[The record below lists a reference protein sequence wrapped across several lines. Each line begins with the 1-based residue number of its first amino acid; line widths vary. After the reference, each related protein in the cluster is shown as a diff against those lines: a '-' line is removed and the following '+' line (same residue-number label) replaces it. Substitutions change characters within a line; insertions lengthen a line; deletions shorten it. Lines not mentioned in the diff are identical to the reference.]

1 MTNDA
6 GNKRPLH
13 SVGEILRR
21 WGPEY
26 TRTHAV
32 PPHQRRAMQ
41 ALAACRTAALG
52 GHLEQCTDCGHER
65 PVYNS
70 CGNRHCP
77 TCQGQLARAWLAQ
90 RLGEVLNALYFHCI
104 FTIPDTFNVL
114 VPYNARVIYT
124 LLFEA
129 AAGAIQHLMKTRL
142 GVEAGIVAVLHTWG
156 QTLWPHPHIHCIVTG
171 GGLTPDRRQWVATAP
186 DLLFDVGALSCAF
199 RERFCAGL
207 RAAKLTFAGDAARL
221 ADPAAF
227 EALIATEEKRD
238 WVVHS
243 KPPVAGP
250 RQVLEYLS
258 RYTHRVAIS
267 NWRILEVTDD
277 GAVTFQ
283 YQDWHHKDAHGR
295 PPVRKM
301 TLSATEFIGRFL
313 RHILPRGFRK
323 VRCYGLLAGRHRQQ
337 KLAAARALLGEPV
350 AEPEA
355 RPQPTCP
362 DPTCCPVCAK
372 GRMQTVARL
381 HRERAPPIVHR
392 CELRRPVHA
401 A

>member
-6 GNKRPLH
+6 GNQRTTY
-13 SVGEILRR
+13 SVGEILRG

-26 TRTHAV
+26 TRTHPV
-32 PPHQRRAMQ
+32 PGYQRRAMQ
-41 ALAACRTAALG
+41 ALAECRTAALG
-52 GHLEQCTDCGHER
+52 GHLERCPECGHER

-77 TCQGQLARAWLAQ
+77 TCQGRLARAWLAA
-90 RLGEVLNALYFHCI
+90 RLGEVLNTSYFHDI
-104 FTIPDTFNVL
+104 FTIPEEFNVL
-114 VPYNARVIYT
+114 VPYNARVIYA
-124 LLFEA
+124 LLFAA
-129 AAGAIQHLMKTRL
+129 AAGTIQYLMRTRL
-142 GVEAGIVAVLHTWG
+142 GVEAGVVAVLHTWG

-186 DLLFDVGALSCAF
+186 DLLFDVGAMSCEF
-199 RERFCAGL
+199 RTRFCEGL
-207 RAAKLTFAGDAARL
+207 RAAKLTFAGDAAYL

-227 EALIATEEKRD
+227 EALIATQEKRD

-267 NWRILEVTDD
+267 NRRILQVTDE
-277 GAVTFQ
+277 GAVTFE
-283 YQDWHHKDAHGR
+283 YQDWHAKDAHGR
-295 PPVRKM
+295 PPVRQM
-301 TLSATEFIGRFL
+301 TLSAVEFIGRFL
-313 RHILPRGFRK
+313 RHILPCGFRK
-323 VRCYGLLAGRHRQQ
+323 VRCYGLLAGRHRKQ

-350 AEPEA
+350 AESEP

-362 DPTCCPVCAK
+362 DPTCCPACGK

-381 HRERAPPIVHR
+381 HRERAPPVVR
-392 CELRRPVHA
+392 PWQLRRPAHA